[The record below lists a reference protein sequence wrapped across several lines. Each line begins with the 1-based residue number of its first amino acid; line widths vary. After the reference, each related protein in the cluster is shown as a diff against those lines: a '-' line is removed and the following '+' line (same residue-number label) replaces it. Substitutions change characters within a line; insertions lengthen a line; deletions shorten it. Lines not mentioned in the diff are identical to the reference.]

1 MLYYY
6 GPWVESASCRNHTT
20 ADPDVWFDDPTQARG
35 ICMKC
40 PVKDE
45 CLFTALELIQRGETV
60 KGIWGGLSAIQLRRA
75 LENPNSIPRMRGQ
88 RSRAKNP
95 PIFLIPL
102 IPEPWT
108 EECGNEPINGG
119 GDGVGNRMNRD
130 HSRHTNRSSHTPAAS
145 EGRQAYASDRASYM
159 QSQLSEQLPDSLG
172 TMTPG

>member
-6 GPWVESASCRNHTT
+6 GPWVEEASCRNHES
-20 ADPDVWFDDPTQARG
+20 ADPDVWFDNPTQARG

-40 PVKDE
+40 PVKDA

-102 IPEPWT
+102 IPEPWV
-108 EECGNEPINGG
+108 EECNELLSDGG
-119 GDGVGNRMNRD
+119 GSRRNGDGGHDRRTN
-130 HSRHTNRSSHTPAAS
+130 HSSRTPAAS
-145 EGRQAYASDRASYM
+145 EEHQAYASSTASYT
-159 QSQLSEQLPDSLG
+159 QSPLSGQLPDSLG

>member
-6 GPWVESASCRNHTT
+6 GPWVEEASCRNHES
-20 ADPDVWFDDPTQARG
+20 ADPDVWFDNPTQARG

-40 PVKDE
+40 PVKDA

-102 IPEPWT
+102 IPEPWI
-108 EECGNEPINGG
+108 EECDDELISNGG
-119 GDGVGNRMNRD
+119 GSGDNRKNGGRRPT
-130 HSRHTNRSSHTPAAS
+130 SRSQRTPAAS
-145 EGRQAYASDRASYM
+145 AALQAYASEQASYT
-159 QSQLSEQLPDSLG
+159 QYPLSEQLPDSLG

>member
-1 MLYYY
+1 
-6 GPWVESASCRNHTT
+6 
-20 ADPDVWFDDPTQARG
+20 
-35 ICMKC
+35 MKC

-45 CLFTALELIQRGETV
+45 CLYTALELIQRGEVV

-102 IPEPWT
+102 IPEPWI
-108 EECGNEPINGG
+108 EECDELLSNDSGGNRRN
-119 GDGVGNRMNRD
+119 GDGGRD
-130 HSRHTNRSSHTPAAS
+130 RRTNHSSHIPAAS
-145 EGRQAYASDRASYM
+145 EERQAYASSTASYT
-159 QSQLSEQLPDSLG
+159 QSPLSGQLPDSLG